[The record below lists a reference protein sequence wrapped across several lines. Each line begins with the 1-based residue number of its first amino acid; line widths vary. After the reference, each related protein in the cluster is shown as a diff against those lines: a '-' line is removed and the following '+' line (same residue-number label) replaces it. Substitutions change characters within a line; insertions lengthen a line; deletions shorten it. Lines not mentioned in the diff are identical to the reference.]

1 MYREL
6 DDNELIY
13 MIQDNDDYVEIMLEK
28 YKPLIVKICKKYQK
42 MGKEI
47 GYELDDLIQ
56 VANIGLLEAI
66 HSYKD
71 DKNSLFFTFLTRCI
85 DNKLKTELR
94 NQQTNKKVTLNK
106 AISYDEIIPGTTK
119 TFLETIPDKS
129 LLNPFEYLLI
139 DQEEI
144 EYTKFLNSL
153 PFEVAVIY
161 ELKNTGFTLD
171 EISMFLEID
180 KKTIS
185 RLLST
190 VKKRVTV

>member
-42 MGKEI
+42 RGKEI